1 MALINLKTDLKS
13 LKFGRDRPG
22 GGSSNQPYIKSKI
35 PNQDSDQ
42 SSILNT
48 GGPDSL
54 LRGGILAPIRAAED
68 TSRLTQMF
76 FDLRSPTGLLFTA
89 KQNTLSRLSVHT
101 EASSGPGYGA
111 GKVNQGI
118 YTPLSTIGQ
127 AGVGITGTHLNTF
140 GLDPS
145 SPMTGVVQGGLFP
158 GLGLQRYESRVKLNE
173 AEFENRLE
181 QLLFANTLGTDL
193 LGNSGEIFNLGN
205 SIIEYTG
212 GPGSVLGVG
221 KTRIR
226 YADQRTGKNNLRAKN
241 ESNYFFSGSISQFKN
256 PTGDFILPL
265 GKTNYGELLGS
276 SLLEPSI
283 ILLDDIS
290 KEGGITWERTTSN
303 NVYTP
308 GSLDSDTKVTG
319 TTTWTQ
325 QDIIGVKNNRVKGQI
340 QDFREILTAPTDK
353 KVLGK
358 LAKGYTDKIQMKD
371 RVLSGD
377 PGSTIGKDG
386 KPRNVTKYGASYK
399 GAPLD
404 KITASPISPLQQSG
418 DHATYNDLCKFS
430 IGVIKNGT
438 SGNANFMHFR
448 AFIDGF
454 SDSYTADWGDTQY
467 VGRADKFYNYKG
479 FGRNVSLSFTVA
491 AQSKAE
497 LIPMYKKLNY
507 LASSLAPSYSQGG
520 FMQGNLIRLTIGGY
534 LYNQVGILK
543 GITYT
548 IPQSSPWEIGLDDKV
563 ANDNSVKELP
573 HMIQVTGF
581 EFIPIQDFVPQV
593 GNYQNQVKTRFIS
606 LANGSGEGNNNYNNS
621 WKDTQIFKS

>member
-68 TSRLTQMF
+68 VSRLTQMF
-76 FDLRSPTGLLFTA
+76 FDLKSPTGTLFTA

-101 EASSGPGYGA
+101 EASSGPGYG
-111 GKVNQGI
+111 GNKVNQGI

-145 SPMTGVVQGGLFP
+145 SPLTGVVQGGLFP

-353 KVLGK
+353 KVLGQVTG
-358 LAKGYTDKIQMKD
+358 GYNIKNIIEN
-371 RVLSGD
+371 RVNSGD
-377 PGSTIGKDG
+377 PGSSLDEDG
-386 KPRNVTKYGASYK
+386 KPKNIIKYGVNIKNKKA
-399 GAPLD
+399 LD
-404 KITASPISPLQQSG
+404 KITASEIYNSPVADHSG
-418 DHATYNDLCKFS
+418 KYNDLCKFS
-430 IGVIKNGT
+430 IGIINNDPT
-438 SGNANFMHFR
+438 GNSNFMNFR

-454 SDSYTADWGDTQY
+454 SDSYTADWGETQY

-479 FGRNVSLSFTVA
+479 FGRSIDLSFTVA

-520 FMQGNLIRLTIGGY
+520 FMQGNLVRLTVGGY

-548 IPQSSPWEIGLDDKV
+548 IPQESPWEIAIDDDGGF
-563 ANDNSVKELP
+563 DNSVKELP
-573 HMIQVTGF
+573 HIIKVSGF
-581 EFIPIQDFVPQV
+581 SFTPIQDFVPQV
-593 GNYQNQVKTRFIS
+593 SKNANKQSKNRFIS
-606 LANGSGEGNNNYNNS
+606 LANGDGNNY
-621 WKDTQIFKS
+621 

>member
-1 MALINLKTDLKS
+1 MPLINLKTNLKS
-13 LKFGRDRPG
+13 LKFGKDRPG

-76 FDLRSPTGLLFTA
+76 ADLKSPTGILFTS
-89 KQNTLSRLSVHT
+89 KQNILSRLSVHT

-145 SPMTGVVQGGLFP
+145 SPMTGTVQGGLFP
-158 GLGLQRYESRVKLNE
+158 GIGLKRYEGVVKRNNLL
-173 AEFENRLE
+173 ENRLE
-181 QLLFANTLGTDL
+181 QLLFANELKTNLPGAF
-193 LGNSGEIFNLGN
+193 GENFNLGN
-205 SIIEYTG
+205 SIIEYSG
-212 GPGSVLGVG
+212 GPGSILGVG

-226 YADQRTGKNNLRAKN
+226 YADQRTGKHNERATN
-241 ESNYFFSGSISQFKN
+241 EPDYFYSGSISQFRN
-256 PTGDFILPL
+256 PTEDFISPL
-265 GKTNYGELLGS
+265 SKTNYGEIFNEQKLDRTL
-276 SLLEPSI
+276 
-283 ILLDDIS
+283 ILVDGLS
-290 KEGGITWERTTSN
+290 KSGGKTWEKTKSNKVYPTSD
-303 NVYTP
+303 
-308 GSLDSDTKVTG
+308 SLNSDPEVTG

-325 QDIIGVKNNRVKGQI
+325 QQIIGVENDRVKGQI
-340 QDFREILTAPTDK
+340 TDFREKLDAPTDK

-358 LAKGYTDKIQMKD
+358 LAKGYTTNIQIGK
-371 RVLSGD
+371 RVNYGD
-377 PGSTIGKDG
+377 PGKSKD
-386 KPRNVTKYGASYK
+386 VTKYGVTYK

-404 KITASPISPLQQSG
+404 IITASDIYEGSIADHSG
-418 DHATYNDLCKFS
+418 LKNDLCKFS
-430 IGVIKNGT
+430 IGIIKNDIDGK
-438 SGNANFMHFR
+438 SNFMHFR

-479 FGRNVSLSFTVA
+479 FGREISLSFTVA
-491 AQSKAE
+491 AQSKDE

-520 FMQGNLIRLTIGGY
+520 FMQGNLVRLTVGGY

-543 GITYT
+543 AITYT
-548 IPQSSPWEIGLDDKV
+548 IPQESPWEIGLSDGDGE
-563 ANDNSVKELP
+563 DHSVKELP
-573 HMIQVTGF
+573 HIIKVTGF
-581 EFIPIQDFVPQV
+581 SFIPIQDFVPQV
-593 GNYQNQVKTRFIS
+593 SPNPKNQSNNRFIS
-606 LANGSGEGNNNYNNS
+606 LANGSGPKDNNYNNS
-621 WKDTQIFKS
+621 

>member
-54 LRGGILAPIRAAED
+54 LRGGILSPIRAAED

-89 KQNTLSRLSVHT
+89 KQNILSRLSVHT

-158 GLGLQRYESRVKLNE
+158 GLGLQRYENKVKELNKE
-173 AEFENRLE
+173 GFENRLE
-181 QLLFANTLGTDL
+181 QLLFANTLGTDIP
-193 LGNSGEIFNLGN
+193 GNSGEIFNLGN
-205 SIIEYTG
+205 NIIEYPG

-256 PTGDFILPL
+256 PTEDFNSPL
-265 GKTNYGELLGS
+265 GKTKYGDILNEYNLDR
-276 SLLEPSI
+276 SI
-283 ILLDDIS
+283 ILADVIS
-290 KEGGITWERTTSN
+290 KTGGITWENIEIDKVYPTSDLLKSN
-303 NVYTP
+303 TL
-308 GSLDSDTKVTG
+308 GA
-319 TTTWTQ
+319 TTWTQ
-325 QDIIGVKNNRVKGQI
+325 QQISEVKSDRVKGKI

-353 KVLGK
+353 KVLGQVTG
-358 LAKGYTDKIQMKD
+358 GYNIKNIIEN
-371 RVLSGD
+371 RVNSGD
-377 PGSTIGKDG
+377 PGSSLDEDG
-386 KPRNVTKYGASYK
+386 KPKNIIKYGVNIKNKKA
-399 GAPLD
+399 LD
-404 KITASPISPLQQSG
+404 KITASEIYNSPVA
-418 DHATYNDLCKFS
+418 DHSKDFNDLCKFS
-430 IGVIKNGT
+430 IGIINNDST
-438 SGNANFMHFR
+438 GNSNFMNFR

-454 SDSYTADWGDTQY
+454 SDSYTADWGETQY

-479 FGRNVSLSFTVA
+479 FGRSIDLSFTVA

-520 FMQGNLIRLTIGGY
+520 FMQGNLVRLTVGGY

-548 IPQSSPWEIGLDDKV
+548 IPQESPWEIAIDDDGGF
-563 ANDNSVKELP
+563 DNSVKELP
-573 HMIQVTGF
+573 HIIKVSGF
-581 EFIPIQDFVPQV
+581 SFTPIQDFVPQV
-593 GNYQNQVKTRFIS
+593 SKNANEQSKNRFIS
-606 LANGSGEGNNNYNNS
+606 LANGNGNNY
-621 WKDTQIFKS
+621 

>member
-54 LRGGILAPIRAAED
+54 LRGGVLAPIRAAED
-68 TSRLTQMF
+68 VSRLTQMF
-76 FDLRSPTGLLFTA
+76 FDLKSPTGTLFTA

-101 EASSGPGYGA
+101 EASSGPGYG
-111 GKVNQGI
+111 GNKVNQGI

-145 SPMTGVVQGGLFP
+145 SPMVGVVQGGLLP
-158 GLGLQRYESRVKLNE
+158 GLGLQRCENRVKLNE

-181 QLLFANTLGTDL
+181 QLLFANTLGTNL

-205 SIIEYTG
+205 SIIEYPG

-241 ESNYFFSGSISQFKN
+241 EPNYFFSGSISQFKN
-256 PTGDFILPL
+256 PTEDFNSPL
-265 GKTNYGELLGS
+265 GKTKYGDILNEYNLDR
-276 SLLEPSI
+276 SI
-283 ILLDDIS
+283 ILADVIS
-290 KEGGITWERTTSN
+290 KTGGITWENTEIDKVYPTSDLLKSN
-303 NVYTP
+303 TL
-308 GSLDSDTKVTG
+308 GA
-319 TTTWTQ
+319 TTWTQ
-325 QDIIGVKNNRVKGQI
+325 QQISEVKSDRVKGKI

-353 KVLGK
+353 KVLGQVTG
-358 LAKGYTDKIQMKD
+358 GYNIKNIIEN
-371 RVLSGD
+371 RVNSGD
-377 PGSTIGKDG
+377 PGSSLDEDG
-386 KPRNVTKYGASYK
+386 KPKNIIKYGVNIKNKKA
-399 GAPLD
+399 LD
-404 KITASPISPLQQSG
+404 KITASEIYNDSVA
-418 DHATYNDLCKFS
+418 DHSKEFNDLCKFS
-430 IGVIKNGT
+430 IGIINNDP
-438 SGNANFMHFR
+438 SGNSNFMNFR

-454 SDSYTADWGDTQY
+454 SDSYTADWGETQY
-467 VGRADKFYNYKG
+467 VGRADKFHNYKG
-479 FGRNVSLSFTVA
+479 FGRSIDLSFTVA

-520 FMQGNLIRLTIGGY
+520 FMQGNLVRLTVGGY

-548 IPQSSPWEIGLDDKV
+548 IPQESPWEIGLDDKWGS
-563 ANDNSVKELP
+563 DDTVKELP
-573 HMIQVTGF
+573 HIIKVSGF
-581 EFIPIQDFVPQV
+581 SFTPIQDFIPQV
-593 GNYQNQVKTRFIS
+593 GNYANNQSKNRFIS
-606 LANGSGEGNNNYNNS
+606 LANGNGNNY
-621 WKDTQIFKS
+621 